1 MSNIKT
7 HSNQYQNLDV
17 YNGKKCD
24 KSIYLNFPNT
34 VYSPWSVEVE
44 NFSLSAAIRRPFSPG
59 YYDPN
64 YKPPFVPGVS

>member
-7 HSNQYQNLDV
+7 HNNQYQTLDN
-17 YNGKKCD
+17 YNGVNCG

-34 VYSPWSVEVE
+34 VNSPWSEEIE
-44 NFSLSAAIRRPFSPG
+44 NFSLSAAIRLPYSPG

-64 YKPPFVPGVS
+64 YIQPFVPGVN

>member
-7 HSNQYQNLDV
+7 HNNKYQSLDN
-17 YNGKKCD
+17 YNGSKCG

-44 NFSLSAAIRRPFSPG
+44 NFSLSAAIRRPYSLG

-64 YKPPFVPGVS
+64 YKQPFVSGVS

>member
-7 HSNQYQNLDV
+7 HNNTYQTLDN
-17 YNGKKCD
+17 YNGVKCG

-34 VYSPWSVEVE
+34 MYSPWTVEVE
-44 NFSLSAAIRRPFSPG
+44 NFSLSAAIRLPYSPG